1 MESLTIGQLA
11 QHSGVGVETVRF
23 YEREGLTTVFWQE
36 GPVVC
41 VLVSDTDAETVI
53 QLAFDKAMAA
63 VTAL

>member
-1 MESLTIGQLA
+1 MG
-11 QHSGVGVETVRF
+11 G
-23 YEREGLTTVFWQE
+23 GLTTVFWQE
-36 GPVVC
+36 GAVVC